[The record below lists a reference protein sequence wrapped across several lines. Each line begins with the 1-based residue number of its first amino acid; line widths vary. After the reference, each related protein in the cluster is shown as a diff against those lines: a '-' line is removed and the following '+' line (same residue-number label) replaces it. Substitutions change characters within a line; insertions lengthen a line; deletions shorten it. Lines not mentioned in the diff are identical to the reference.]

1 MSDVNPKNN
10 SRNFLPEK
18 DGYNISIIGATGLVG
33 REIVASL
40 MRRRFPVNSIE
51 FLRGSVLRA
60 AFCTLTIAR

>member
-33 REIVASL
+33 REIVVSL

-51 FLRGSVLRA
+51 FFADGRLSVGG
-60 AFCTLTIAR
+60 C